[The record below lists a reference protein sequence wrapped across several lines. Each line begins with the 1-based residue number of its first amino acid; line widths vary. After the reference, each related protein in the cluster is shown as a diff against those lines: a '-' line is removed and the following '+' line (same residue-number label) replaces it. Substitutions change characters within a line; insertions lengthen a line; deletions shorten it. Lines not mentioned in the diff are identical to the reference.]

1 MLYKETVSQEMW
13 ELLQKLM
20 KDEMLKDFYLVGG
33 TSLSLQIGHRLSIDI
48 DLFTTKD
55 FDVLAML
62 GNLKKSHSSL
72 KVENTDTNTLMIKIG
87 SIKVDILAHKYAWQR
102 PIQAIENVRLAS
114 IHDIGAMKLH
124 AIFQNGTRIKDF
136 VDMYFLLDHH
146 PLKDYLEAYQRKYN
160 ADPALAVVALTFF
173 DSIIKEFGVKML
185 KGKEHRWSKIS
196 DRLIQASL
204 NPAKEFAIPKIPPP
218 TRRKGGGFKR

>member
-1 MLYKETVSQEMW
+1 MLYKETVSAEMW

-55 FDVLAML
+55 FDVLSML
-62 GNLKKSHSSL
+62 GHLKKSHSSL
-72 KVENTDTNTLMIKIG
+72 KVENLDTNTLMIKIG
-87 SIKVDILAHKYAWQR
+87 SIKVDILAHKYAWQS
-102 PIQAIENVRLAS
+102 PAETIENVRLAS
-114 IHDIGAMKLH
+114 IQDIGAMKLH

-146 PLKDYLEAYQRKYN
+146 PLKDYLQAYQRKYN
-160 ADPALAVVALTFF
+160 ADPALALVGLTFF

-196 DRLIQASL
+196 ERLRQASL
-204 NPAKEFAIPKIPPP
+204 NPAREFTIPKIPPP
-218 TRRKGGGFKR
+218 KRGKGGGYKR